1 MAQKAATL
9 LQGDLDTA
17 VQHLQEAIALGAGTK
32 RPFWSSLQAHD
43 ENDHCIYQDR
53 LGTHMAKLEKRD
65 REREAFLVFSAEP
78 ANPNA
83 YGYLGG
89 LLNNAKRWQVR

>member
-1 MAQKAATL
+1 MMKMII
-9 LQGDLDTA
+9 
-17 VQHLQEAIALGAGTK
+17 VFTK
-32 RPFWSSLQAHD
+32 TGSGHTWQNLRK
-43 ENDHCIYQDR
+43 E
-53 LGTHMAKLEKRD
+53 

>member
-1 MAQKAATL
+1 MQKQNAL
-9 LQGDLDTA
+9 FGA
-17 VQHLQEAIALGAGTK
+17 VSKPMMKMIIVFTK
-32 RPFWSSLQAHD
+32 TGSGHTWQNLRK
-43 ENDHCIYQDR
+43 E
-53 LGTHMAKLEKRD
+53 

-89 LLNNAKRWQVR
+89 LLNNAKRWQVRC